1 MLNILENSAYD
12 FLTIFLVGFFS
23 TLAIILTK
31 RYHLGFTAKGHSGS
45 SIQSAH
51 KNPTPRVGGIA
62 IAIAFG
68 FGLFHS
74 SDNEVYKLSLILG
87 VSALPVFLGGLG
99 EDIGKD
105 IRPRV
110 RLVLSFVS
118 AAVAFLLFGFGIGRI
133 GISSID
139 VIIAIPVISFVFTVL
154 VSGGICHATNLIDG
168 LHGLAIG
175 VSVVMLL
182 GLASISVSVND
193 MVMARICLGGV
204 ACLLGLLVF
213 NFPLGKVFLGDAG
226 AYSIGHVI
234 AWIGV
239 LIIARNPSVAPFSVL
254 LVFFWPLTE
263 MTFAIVRRKLN
274 GKALSSPDR
283 LHFHQLIMR
292 GLEILLLTRKRRNVS
307 NPAASLIIVG
317 LSSAPVF
324 VAQNLSQENVPAFFA
339 FIGFA
344 VLFVGLYLI
353 AQRFLTHLR

>member
-1 MLNILENSAYD
+1 MGI
-12 FLTIFLVGFFS
+12 
-23 TLAIILTK
+23 TL
-31 RYHLGFTAKGHSGS
+31 
-45 SIQSAH
+45 
-51 KNPTPRVGGIA
+51 
-62 IAIAFG
+62 
-68 FGLFHS
+68 
-74 SDNEVYKLSLILG
+74 
-87 VSALPVFLGGLG
+87 
-99 EDIGKD
+99 
-105 IRPRV
+105 
-110 RLVLSFVS
+110 S
-118 AAVAFLLFGFGIGRI
+118 AAVALLLFGFGI
-133 GISSID
+133 SSID
-139 VIIAIPVISFVFTVL
+139 LIIAIPVISFVFTVL
-154 VSGGICHATNLIDG
+154 VSGGICHATNLTDG

-182 GLASISVSVND
+182 GLASISISMND
-193 MVMARICLGGV
+193 AVMARICLGGI

-292 GLEILLLTRKRRNVS
+292 GLEIQLITRKQCYIS

-317 LSSAPVF
+317 LSSVPVF
-324 VAQNLSQENVPAFFA
+324 VAQSLSQENVQAFYA

-344 VLFVGLYLI
+344 VLFVGLYLL
-353 AQRFLTHLR
+353 AKRLLTHLR

>member
-1 MLNILENSAYD
+1 
-12 FLTIFLVGFFS
+12 
-23 TLAIILTK
+23 
-31 RYHLGFTAKGHSGS
+31 
-45 SIQSAH
+45 
-51 KNPTPRVGGIA
+51 
-62 IAIAFG
+62 
-68 FGLFHS
+68 
-74 SDNEVYKLSLILG
+74 
-87 VSALPVFLGGLG
+87 
-99 EDIGKD
+99 
-105 IRPRV
+105 
-110 RLVLSFVS
+110 
-118 AAVAFLLFGFGIGRI
+118 
-133 GISSID
+133 
-139 VIIAIPVISFVFTVL
+139 
-154 VSGGICHATNLIDG
+154 
-168 LHGLAIG
+168 
-175 VSVVMLL
+175 MLL

-193 MVMARICLGGV
+193 VVMARICLGGV
-204 ACLLGLLVF
+204 ACLLGLFVF

-292 GLEILLLTRKRRNVS
+292 GLEILLLTRKRRYFS
-307 NPAASLIIVG
+307 NPTASLIIIG

-344 VLFVGLYLI
+344 VLFVGSYLS
-353 AQRFLTHLR
+353 AKRLLTHLRYLI

>member
-1 MLNILENSAYD
+1 M
-12 FLTIFLVGFFS
+12 
-23 TLAIILTK
+23 
-31 RYHLGFTAKGHSGS
+31 
-45 SIQSAH
+45 
-51 KNPTPRVGGIA
+51 
-62 IAIAFG
+62 
-68 FGLFHS
+68 
-74 SDNEVYKLSLILG
+74 
-87 VSALPVFLGGLG
+87 
-99 EDIGKD
+99 
-105 IRPRV
+105 
-110 RLVLSFVS
+110 VL
-118 AAVAFLLFGFGIGRI
+118 
-133 GISSID
+133 
-139 VIIAIPVISFVFTVL
+139 
-154 VSGGICHATNLIDG
+154 
-168 LHGLAIG
+168 
-175 VSVVMLL
+175 
-182 GLASISVSVND
+182 
-193 MVMARICLGGV
+193 ARICLGGV

-254 LVFFWPLTE
+254 FVFFWPLTE
-263 MTFAIVRRKLN
+263 TAFAIVRRKLN

-344 VLFVGLYLI
+344 VLFLGLYLS
-353 AQRFLTHLR
+353 AKRLLMSLR

>member
-1 MLNILENSAYD
+1 
-12 FLTIFLVGFFS
+12 
-23 TLAIILTK
+23 
-31 RYHLGFTAKGHSGS
+31 
-45 SIQSAH
+45 
-51 KNPTPRVGGIA
+51 
-62 IAIAFG
+62 
-68 FGLFHS
+68 
-74 SDNEVYKLSLILG
+74 
-87 VSALPVFLGGLG
+87 
-99 EDIGKD
+99 
-105 IRPRV
+105 
-110 RLVLSFVS
+110 LSFVS
-118 AAVAFLLFGFGIGRI
+118 ASVAFLLFGFGFGIGRI

-182 GLASISVSVND
+182 GLASISISVND
-193 MVMARICLGGV
+193 VAMARICLGGV

-263 MTFAIVRRKLN
+263 MAFAIVRRKLN

-292 GLEILLLTRKRRNVS
+292 GLELMPFTRKRRYFS
-307 NPAASLIIVG
+307 NPAASLHIVG

-324 VAQNLSQENVPAFFA
+324 VAQNLSQENAPAFFA
-339 FIGFA
+339 FIGLA
-344 VLFVGLYLI
+344 VLFVGSYLSGK
-353 AQRFLTHLR
+353 RLLTYLRQIISPDFVLRLR